1 MAWHTLTSNVHV
13 VSFPDEVVEKYMN
26 SVSTVTFPAESTR
39 DIAGLVDQHCKATEN
54 TTEALDAP
62 HSGSDSYFFIK
73 SKRDE
78 DKDIFLCSA
87 PRITSHQA
95 MDYLQNMFDF
105 SCGNGNFRQCM
116 VPADYDI
123 KVFSETVSAVFVRH
137 PFDRL
142 ILEFKHKIHKELSA
156 EDKNIQSSSNIKSRK
171 ILAYSRFKKWKKK
184 QKKGSHKFRQ
194 FIKSNVLS
202 SNSTILPISQVSSEG
217 KVTIIMSNLT
227 FYFTDLPSV
236 LSLLRCVP
244 EVRWWFVT
252 NQWIV
257 QLGKNI
263 TIITTIGQTGSKAQN
278 IRTEVAEEV
287 LLRNNSRRDGAASQQ
302 IL

>member
-1 MAWHTLTSNVHV
+1 
-13 VSFPDEVVEKYMN
+13 MN

-54 TTEALDAP
+54 STEALDAP

-73 SKRDE
+73 SKREE

-105 SCGNGNFRQCM
+105 SCGNGNFRQCT

-123 KVFSETVSAVFVRH
+123 KVFSETISAVFVRH

-142 ILEFKHKIHKELSA
+142 ILEFKHKIHRELSA
-156 EDKNIQSSSNIKSRK
+156 EDGKNVQSSSNIKSRK

-202 SNSTILPISQVSSEG
+202 SNSTILPISQVSARVAQIK
-217 KVTIIMSNLT
+217 KVVVLMA
-227 FYFTDLPSV
+227 YFL
-236 LSLLRCVP
+236 LS
-244 EVRWWFVT
+244 
-252 NQWIV
+252 
-257 QLGKNI
+257 
-263 TIITTIGQTGSKAQN
+263 
-278 IRTEVAEEV
+278 
-287 LLRNNSRRDGAASQQ
+287 DH
-302 IL
+302 

>member
-1 MAWHTLTSNVHV
+1 
-13 VSFPDEVVEKYMN
+13 MN

-54 TTEALDAP
+54 STEALDAP

-156 EDKNIQSSSNIKSRK
+156 EDGKNIQSSSNIKSRK

-202 SNSTILPISQVSSEG
+202 SNSTILPISQVSAEG
-217 KVTIIMSNLT
+217 EVTTSMSNLT

-244 EVRWWFVT
+244 EVR
-252 NQWIV
+252 
-257 QLGKNI
+257 
-263 TIITTIGQTGSKAQN
+263 
-278 IRTEVAEEV
+278 
-287 LLRNNSRRDGAASQQ
+287 
-302 IL
+302 

>member
-54 TTEALDAP
+54 STEALDAP

-95 MDYLQNMFDF
+95 MDYLQSMFDF

-202 SNSTILPISQVSSEG
+202 SNSTILPISQVSAEG
-217 KVTIIMSNLT
+217 KVTTIMSNLT

-244 EVRWWFVT
+244 EVRWRLVT

-278 IRTEVAEEV
+278 IRTEITEKV

>member
-1 MAWHTLTSNVHV
+1 
-13 VSFPDEVVEKYMN
+13 MN

-54 TTEALDAP
+54 STEALDAP

-73 SKRDE
+73 SKREE

-105 SCGNGNFRQCM
+105 SCGNGNFRQCT

-123 KVFSETVSAVFVRH
+123 KVFSETISAVFVRH

-142 ILEFKHKIHKELSA
+142 ILEFKHKIHRELSA
-156 EDKNIQSSSNIKSRK
+156 EDGKNVQSSSNIKSRK

-202 SNSTILPISQVSSEG
+202 SNSTILPISQICRVCFRSYDVFLKLDDGLSPISELYSLARTSQSS
-217 KVTIIMSNLT
+217 
-227 FYFTDLPSV
+227 LPSDKPDPKHKIFGQK
-236 LSLLRCVP
+236 LQRKYFSEITADEMELLVNKFYSDFLLFGYSF
-244 EVRWWFVT
+244 EAY
-252 NQWIV
+252 
-257 QLGKNI
+257 K
-263 TIITTIGQTGSKAQN
+263 KA
-278 IRTEVAEEV
+278 
-287 LLRNNSRRDGAASQQ
+287 LKKH
-302 IL
+302 